1 MGYGIKLKKPSF
13 TNDTRISTLKNLPE
27 VLIPISDNHTITV
40 REGERV
46 LVGQLLGV
54 SLTPDTPLL
63 CSVSGTVGGTFTVGG
78 NEYLRVVNDNK
89 YEQSSDIAPCQ
100 KRLSEMSRE
109 EMIERIRL
117 CGIPEWKALDRADSV
132 KRFVIN
138 CIDEDP
144 YTSAKKCILK
154 NRQRE
159 LIGGAKIVMKLL
171 SLRLCEFT
179 VEKNATEAINDL
191 VDCIGESA
199 LFDIVET
206 EGKYP
211 LGENERIIS
220 QLPDAEETEDN
231 ELFIL
236 EPDTVCAIY
245 RAFAKGAPYVRR
257 AVSIGGSA
265 ADKCGTYLLPI
276 GTPVK
281 YLTNHI
287 VDKEKSQH
295 SYSIFKNGVMRGSR
309 LTTADGVI
317 TSSTHSLIYIKKNEL
332 TARVDSCISC
342 GRCDS
347 ACPDK
352 LLPSLFIEKHEA
364 DYDTA
369 INLSGM
375 DLCSECGACS
385 YVCPAS
391 IPIVEI
397 AKGDKET
404 LKPNNRL
411 KKREIKRAPFIRS
424 KDSTTTIN
432 ADFIFTLIALLG
444 WAMCVFGSKVLG
456 ICGVCTLSALL
467 SDFLFSLL
475 TKGGV
480 RSPINLNSITCGM
493 LCAMTMT
500 TRVPLYVC
508 AIAPFFAIMIIRGA
522 FGGCGKNIIHSVFCA
537 RIFVSLLWHDAF
549 VYPERSYTIFDRLLG
564 NTAGGFGEISVIILC
579 ACALYLMLRRALSI
593 LPIISTISTFAVIT
607 FLTSEA
613 GNAINAVPLSLF
625 GTAIIFVSIY
635 TSAEMSTIPKTP
647 TGKIAYG
654 IVCGTLSAVI
664 IRYTDSE
671 GAYIASV
678 IASLATVP
686 LFNHLR
692 QIEPYGDEDERE
704 VSTVDLESIFGKE
717 EAPAPSSFEHTYIAA
732 LTDTEPSKEPEHAF
746 GLADEERNSSTAM
759 YTVQRDDNSE
769 ESQSIE
775 ANSTDDDNVAEE
787 QTDQGTGS
795 FHIESAEELLDILAH
810 EIGFAKT
817 TEENAP
823 TTSEMESDEAD
834 KKEIYSTALFDRL
847 YDEMDLDDDP
857 DDILNIKKK

>member
-13 TNDTRISTLKNLPE
+13 TNDTRIYTLKNLPE
-27 VLIPISDNHTITV
+27 VLIPISDNHTLTV

-63 CSVSGTVGGTFTVGG
+63 CSVSGTVGGTFTVD
-78 NEYLRVVNDNK
+78 ERDYLRVVNDHK

-109 EMIERIRL
+109 EMIERIRV
-117 CGIPEWKALDRADSV
+117 CGIHEWKTLSRSTSA

-144 YTSAKKCILK
+144 YSNAKKCIIK

-171 SLRLCEFT
+171 SLRMCEFAI
-179 VEKNATEAINDL
+179 EKNASESINDL

-211 LGENERIIS
+211 LGERERIIS
-220 QLPDAEETEDN
+220 QLPSADELDEDA
-231 ELFIL
+231 LFIL
-236 EPDTVCAIY
+236 DPDTVCAIY
-245 RAFAKGAPYVRR
+245 RAFAKGTPYIRR

-265 ADKCGTYLLPI
+265 AQRCGTYLLPI

-281 YLTNHI
+281 YLTDYTVN
-287 VDKEKSQH
+287 KEEQQP
-295 SYSIFKNGVMRGSR
+295 YSIFKNGVMRGSR
-309 LTTADGVI
+309 LSTADGVI
-317 TSSTHSLIYIKKNEL
+317 TNSTHSLTYIKKTEL
-332 TARVDSCISC
+332 TTRVDSCISC
-342 GRCDS
+342 GRCDNV
-347 ACPDK
+347 CPDK
-352 LLPSLFIEKHEA
+352 LLPSLFIEKHEESF
-364 DYDTA
+364 DMA

-397 AKGDKET
+397 AKGDREA

-411 KKREIKRAPFIRS
+411 KKREISRAPFIRS

-432 ADFIFTLIALLG
+432 ADFILTLIALLG
-444 WAMCVFGSKVLG
+444 WAMCVFGSKALV
-456 ICGVCTLSALL
+456 ICGVCMLSALV

-475 TKGGV
+475 TKGGA
-480 RSPINLNSITCGM
+480 RSSLDLNSITCGM

-500 TRVPLYVC
+500 VRVPLYVC
-508 AIAPFFAIMIIRGA
+508 VIAPFFAIMIIRGA
-522 FGGCGKNIIHSVFCA
+522 FGGCGKNIIHSVFAA
-537 RIFVSLLWHDAF
+537 RIFVSLFWHDAF
-549 VYPERSYTIFDRLLG
+549 VYPERSYTMFDRLLG

-579 ACALYLMLRRALSI
+579 ACALYLVLRRTLSI

-607 FLTSEA
+607 FLTAEA
-613 GNAINAVPLSLF
+613 GNAINVIPLSLF

-635 TSAEMSTIPKTP
+635 TSTELSTVPKTP

-654 IVCGTLSAVI
+654 IVCGALSAVI
-664 IRYTDSE
+664 VRYTDSE

-692 QIEPYGDEDERE
+692 QIEPYGDEEERE
-704 VSTVDLESIFGKE
+704 VSQVDLESIFGKAE
-717 EAPAPSSFEHTYIAA
+717 SPAPSTFEHNYET
-732 LTDTEPSKEPEHAF
+732 TVSDTEASEESESISCSDNE
-746 GLADEERNSSTAM
+746 ADHGSTTM
-759 YTVQRDDNSE
+759 YTVQS
-769 ESQSIE
+769 
-775 ANSTDDDNVAEE
+775 NVAEQAQSKEVTPVKNE
-787 QTDQGTGS
+787 QNGQSTES

-810 EIGFAKT
+810 EIGLAET
-817 TEENAP
+817 SEENALTDP
-823 TTSEMESDEAD
+823 DEKKQDESS
-834 KKEIYSTALFDRL
+834 KEDIYSTALFNRL
-847 YDEMDLDDDP
+847 YEEMDLDDDP